1 MNFEDMQKAWQSHDA
16 GAKVLIDADVL
27 LNEVRRNQQNF
38 RATILWRD
46 AREIGVAAIMAWLFL
61 HWAVRDRLWPLY
73 LVALACIGVGAFM
86 VVDRLLQRRKQPAA
100 NDALKACVEG
110 SLSQVNHQIWLLKNV
125 LWWYLLPL
133 ATALAIFTG
142 VCVWHS
148 RHVAL
153 VVAGGCVYLLLVVL
167 VYWGIYRLNQCAVR
181 KGLEPRRQELETLL
195 ASLK

>member
-100 NDALKACVEG
+100 NVAGQSSDLAAEECSLVVFAAACHGSGDFHRCLRVALKTRGFSRGGGLRLFTARRPG
-110 SLSQVNHQIWLLKNV
+110 LLGH
-125 LWWYLLPL
+125 LP
-133 ATALAIFTG
+133 AEPVRRAQGAGTAPTRIGNA
-142 VCVWHS
+142 
-148 RHVAL
+148 
-153 VVAGGCVYLLLVVL
+153 AG
-167 VYWGIYRLNQCAVR
+167 
-181 KGLEPRRQELETLL
+181 EP
-195 ASLK
+195 